1 MIYLTY
7 PDINKCISVLHKDD
21 LWEQILYCYDLY
33 NIFTTN
39 AVNENLYVKKD
50 IILWKH
56 YQPSLIKILALSCLR
71 YIREFE
77 DACSDIL
84 EEIQEEEYW
93 DTIPHFMLEEH
104 LYSKHLFLSY
114 KAFLLRKRFDYYSNT
129 WKKLSKK
136 LDKCPNTI
144 FSMVQDNNSNK
155 DNKKWIKLFGGI
167 TKNGKYVAGKY
178 FDISSKTKK

>member
-39 AVNENLYVKKD
+39 AVNENPYVKKD

-77 DACSDIL
+77 DTCSDIL

-104 LYSKHLFLSY
+104 LYSKHL
-114 KAFLLRKRFDYYSNT
+114 LLCYPE
-129 WKKLSKK
+129 KLKH
-136 LDKCPNTI
+136 
-144 FSMVQDNNSNK
+144 
-155 DNKKWIKLFGGI
+155 
-167 TKNGKYVAGKY
+167 
-178 FDISSKTKK
+178 IS